1 MVKKKNQNR
10 VLSVD
15 CWGFPFPSLFKKV
28 QFWNQNPYLTTT
40 TTTETKFQIHIS
52 IPSSSLP
59 PTHKY
64 KTLQFSKPK
73 NLEPK
78 SKTHFS
84 NPLKTHFPYSHSLN
98 KQTNKHRFVW
108 KIWILYFHG
117 NPKTQLCSFGFHH
130 SRRNLWRVFT
140 IERNSWRVF
149 SIFAF
154 WNPRWPFFGPYT
166 LNSKWVFSI
175 WPIYGCSA
183 VKLNWVFLNFTSH
196 QWNPKWVFFFFF
208 GYGNRNP
215 RWLSQLPSLVWWRRR
230 CSWGRRRAIT
240 LFPKSLIG

>member
-1 MVKKKNQNR
+1 MVKKKKPKSCVECWLLRFSVSLPFQKGSILKPKSLPDHHHHRNKISNTHFNSLFFTTSNTQIQNPSIFKTQKFGAKIQNPF
-10 VLSVD
+10 LKSPQN
-15 CWGFPFPSLFKKV
+15 PFPIFTFL
-28 QFWNQNPYLTTT
+28 
-40 TTTETKFQIHIS
+40 
-52 IPSSSLP
+52 
-59 PTHKY
+59 
-64 KTLQFSKPK
+64 
-73 NLEPK
+73 
-78 SKTHFS
+78 
-84 NPLKTHFPYSHSLN
+84 

>member
-1 MVKKKNQNR
+1 MCW
-10 VLSVD
+10 VLTAEVFVSL
-15 CWGFPFPSLFKKV
+15 PFQKGSILKPKSLPDHHHHHRNKISNTHFNSLF
-28 QFWNQNPYLTTT
+28 FTTSNT
-40 TTTETKFQIHIS
+40 QIQ
-52 IPSSSLP
+52 
-59 PTHKY
+59 
-64 KTLQFSKPK
+64 TLQFSKPK

-78 SKTHFS
+78 SKPHFS

-108 KIWILYFHG
+108 KNWILYFHG

-154 WNPRWPFFGPYT
+154 WNPRGPFFGPYT

-196 QWNPKWVFFFFF
+196 QWSPKWVFFFFF
-208 GYGNRNP
+208 GYGNGNP